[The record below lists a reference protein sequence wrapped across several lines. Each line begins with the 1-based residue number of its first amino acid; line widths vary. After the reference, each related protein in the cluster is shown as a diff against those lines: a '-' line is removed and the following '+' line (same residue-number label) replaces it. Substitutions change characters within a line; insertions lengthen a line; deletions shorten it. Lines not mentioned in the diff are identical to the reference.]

1 MGRFAPCHCSDF
13 SPSPSGV
20 PAEQVGQS
28 HTYSLGLLARRIMRL
43 AGVVAGAAA
52 VVGCGP
58 NGAETASPSERFTAP
73 DSVRI
78 GPQGAEGQ
86 FAVDCAFDQ
95 FLADDPIVHP
105 DAAGASHLHQFFG
118 AVGVHASSRYAELVS
133 GETTCEQRL
142 DTASYWTPVLLDPE
156 FEPIEPLMATA
167 YYRVAEGVDPGVVVP
182 YPADFMAVAGDHTA
196 IEPQPLSVVAW
207 SCDTGSVRSATPP
220 DCTAG
225 TTLRLMITFEDCW
238 DGEHLRSPIVSE
250 PARHV
255 AYSAAGACPDT
266 HPVHIPQ
273 LQLAVMF
280 PAIPPE
286 DLSLSSGSIL
296 SGHADFWNAWQQD
309 KLEREVTSCL
319 HLNLPCKITG

>member
-1 MGRFAPCHCSDF
+1 
-13 SPSPSGV
+13 
-20 PAEQVGQS
+20 
-28 HTYSLGLLARRIMRL
+28 
-43 AGVVAGAAA
+43 
-52 VVGCGP
+52 
-58 NGAETASPSERFTAP
+58 
-73 DSVRI
+73 
-78 GPQGAEGQ
+78 
-86 FAVDCAFDQ
+86 VDCAFDQ

-105 DAAGASHLHQFFG
+105 DAPGASHLHQFFG
-118 AVGVHASSRYAELVS
+118 AVGVHASSTYDELVA
-133 GETTCEQRL
+133 GATTCAQRL
-142 DTASYWTPVLLDPE
+142 DRASYWTPVLLDAE

-167 YYRVAEGVDPGVVVP
+167 YYRVAERVDPAVVVP
-182 YPADFMAVAGDHTA
+182 YPAGFMAVAGDHTA

-207 SCDTGSVRSATPP
+207 SCDTGSVRSPIPP

-225 TTLRLMITFEDCW
+225 ATLRLMITFEDCW

-255 AYSAAGACPDT
+255 AYSSGGACPET

-273 LQLAVMF
+273 LQLAVTF
-280 PAIPPE
+280 PAFPPH

-319 HLNLPCKITG
+319 HLDLPCNITG

>member
-1 MGRFAPCHCSDF
+1 M
-13 SPSPSGV
+13 V
-20 PAEQVGQS
+20 
-28 HTYSLGLLARRIMRL
+28 LL
-43 AGVVAGAAA
+43 
-52 VVGCGP
+52 VGCGS
-58 NGAETASPSERFTAP
+58 NGPESAAPSEPFTAP
-73 DSVRI
+73 DAVRV

-86 FAVDCAFDQ
+86 FAVDCAFDR

-105 DAAGASHLHQFFG
+105 NESGASHLHQFFG
-118 AVGVHASSRYAELVS
+118 AVGVQASSSYDELVA

-142 DTASYWTPVLLDPE
+142 DTASYWTPALLDAQ

-167 YYRVAEGVDPGVVVP
+167 YYRVAEGVDPGVVVA

-196 IEPQPLSVVAW
+196 TVPQPLSVVAW
-207 SCDTGSVRSATPP
+207 SCDTGSMRSATPP
-220 DCTAG
+220 DCTRG

-250 PARHV
+250 PSRHV
-255 AYSAAGACPDT
+255 AYSSAGACPET

-273 LQLAVMF
+273 LQLAVTF
-280 PAIPPE
+280 PAVSPN

-309 KLEREVTSCL
+309 KLEREVSSCL
-319 HLNLPCKITG
+319 HSNLPCKITG